1 MGENPSLALAKAC
14 SDPQSLSIDELTILG
29 SYFSIVM
36 SPIDRAYKI
45 EQRSGLYR
53 GMWIELLQRN
63 LPLVLLTTAGR
74 TWWGTEKAFYP
85 PEFQSVANAIVESSP
100 TEGECHLV
108 DWQQRINDASS
119 VN

>member
-1 MGENPSLALAKAC
+1 MGESPSLALAKAC
-14 SDPQSLSIDELTILG
+14 SDPQSLTIEELIILG
-29 SYFSIVM
+29 SYFAIVM

-53 GMWIELLQRN
+53 GLWLELLQAD

-85 PEFQSVANAIVESSP
+85 YEFQSVANAIVESSP
-100 TEGECHLV
+100 TVGECYLI
-108 DWQQRINDASS
+108 DWQRRIDEASS
-119 VN
+119 IN